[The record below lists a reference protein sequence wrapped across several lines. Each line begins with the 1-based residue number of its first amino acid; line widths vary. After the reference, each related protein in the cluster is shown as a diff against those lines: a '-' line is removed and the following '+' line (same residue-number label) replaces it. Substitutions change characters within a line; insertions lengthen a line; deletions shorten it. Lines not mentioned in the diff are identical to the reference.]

1 MLSLSLEQAC
11 YVVVKA
17 REFDAKDV
25 SSETEEAS
33 NAVDDDMT
41 AALEDDPGRD
51 PVEEELVGFIDAMN
65 IDAQVELVALA
76 WLGRDD
82 YTRDD
87 WQDLV
92 RQASEQHSAH
102 TGRYLIEIPL
112 LADYVEQGL
121 ETLGFSCADVET
133 DRL

>member
-1 MLSLSLEQAC
+1 MLALSLEQAC

-17 REFDAKDV
+17 RAFEAKDV

-33 NAVDDDMT
+33 NAVDDEMIAT
-41 AALEDDPGRD
+41 LEDTPRD
-51 PVEEELVGFIDAMN
+51 PVEEELVGFIDGLN

-82 YTRDD
+82 YSRND
-87 WQDLV
+87 WQELV
-92 RQASEQHSAH
+92 RQASEAHSTH
-102 TGRYLIEIPL
+102 TGRYLIEMPL
-112 LADYVEQGL
+112 LADHVEQGL
-121 ETLGFSCADVET
+121 EMLGFSCADLEA